1 MHRMSLMTVHDFRS
15 CEKVLLDAGVAGDG
29 WRNDTQCVRSDES
42 LHQLPGQ
49 RRHQCTT
56 GETAWLSGSH
66 RL

>member
-1 MHRMSLMTVHDFRS
+1 MSLMTVHDFRS

-56 GETAWLSGSH
+56 GETA
-66 RL
+66 